1 MSSSTLTAKPPM
13 NPSSGKARTPATWVL
28 SLYFLQG
35 LPFFMVNVV
44 AGLMLKSLGVSNE
57 DITRWTGLLGLAW
70 VFKPLWSPLL
80 ELAPSKKWM
89 VIAFQGIGAVA
100 LGLIALS
107 LNLPNFFILCI
118 ALLAVASIAS
128 ASHDIV
134 CDGLYIAT
142 LNGKQRAVWAGWLG
156 TCFNGSKLFAMGG
169 LVILAGHLEKSAG
182 PVVAWATVFA
192 IAALTMAVLAGY
204 HVWALPDTRKSVEG
218 DAAGEVAGT
227 LGDVIRSFFQLKGVW
242 TAIAFI
248 LLFRAGESQVQALGP
263 LFMKDARELG
273 GLGMATTDV
282 GLSYG
287 TAGTLAFLAGSI
299 ASGYFTAWLGL
310 RRAMLWLLLAM
321 NLPNFA
327 FYLLAMFQPTELW
340 AISLAVSL
348 ETFGY
353 GFGFVAVILFM
364 MQFVA
369 KSKYQTAHYAIA
381 TGFMALGYVIF
392 KSVSGDIQKFLGY
405 QNFFLWVLL
414 SAVPVFLMMRI
425 LPIRED
431 EEAQESKPAA

>member
-1 MSSSTLTAKPPM
+1 MSSSTLTAKTDIH
-13 NPSSGKARTPATWVL
+13 SAASKARNPATWVL

-89 VIAFQGIGAVA
+89 VIAFQGTGAVA

-107 LNLPNFFILCI
+107 LNLPNFFVLCI
-118 ALLAVASIAS
+118 AMLAVASIAS

-204 HVWALPDTRKSVEG
+204 HVWALPDTRKTIEIG
-218 DAAGEVAGT
+218 ATEVSGA

-248 LLFRAGESQVQALGP
+248 LLFRAGESQVQAMGP

-321 NLPNFA
+321 NLPNLA
-327 FYLLAMFQPTELW
+327 FYLLAMFQPTDLW
-340 AISLAVSL
+340 SISLAVSL

-392 KSVSGDIQKFLGY
+392 KSISGDIQKMIGY
-405 QNFFLWVLL
+405 QHFFLWVLL

-431 EEAQESKPAA
+431 DEAQSKAAA

>member
-1 MSSSTLTAKPPM
+1 MSSSTLTAKTSL
-13 NPSSGKARTPATWVL
+13 NPAATQARTPATWVL

-89 VIAFQGIGAVA
+89 VIVFQAVGAVA

-107 LNLPNFFILCI
+107 LNLPNFFVLCI
-118 ALLAVASIAS
+118 AMLAVASIAS

-169 LVILAGHLEKSAG
+169 LVILAGHLEKTAG

-204 HVWALPDTRKSVEG
+204 HVWALPDTRKSVAV

-321 NLPNFA
+321 NLPNLA
-327 FYLLAMFQPTELW
+327 FYLLAMFQPTDLW

-431 EEAQESKPAA
+431 EEAQEGKSAA